1 MWWNIAVAEISSVNN
16 LMAEN
21 GKISSQLMV
30 VSNANTLLVTRV
42 TELEKQQVIT
52 WQYSRRNNVELSGIS
67 NEISDEDLEKKVI
80 DIWKESGINLNP
92 YDIEVCHRI
101 PSRCVN
107 TSNSKRMIVKFVNR
121 KHSEAMLRLRRSINS
136 RSSIYI
142 MISLCPYI
150 GFLRGKCKDQKR
162 KDLRNQ
168 VFFVLVQLSL

>member
-1 MWWNIAVAEISSVNN
+1 M
-16 LMAEN
+16 
-21 GKISSQLMV
+21 
-30 VSNANTLLVTRV
+30 
-42 TELEKQQVIT
+42 
-52 WQYSRRNNVELSGIS
+52 
-67 NEISDEDLEKKVI
+67 
-80 DIWKESGINLNP
+80 NP

-136 RSSIYI
+136 RSSVYI

-168 VFFVLVQLSL
+168 IFFCLGAVVTIKVRVNVPPVKIFHESELLEYQDMSSTVPEN